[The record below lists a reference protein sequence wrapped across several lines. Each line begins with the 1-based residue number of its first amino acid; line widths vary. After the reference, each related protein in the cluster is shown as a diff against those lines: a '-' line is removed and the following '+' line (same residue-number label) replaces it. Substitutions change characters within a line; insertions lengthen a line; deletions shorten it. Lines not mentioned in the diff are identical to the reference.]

1 MEIIRSRRF
10 WLGLLISALCMWLAI
25 RNVPFSALF
34 TTLEEARYGMLFPA
48 VILLTA
54 NVVSVSLRW
63 KTLLGATVRLK
74 DSIWALGTGYL
85 LNNIFPFRLGDVAR
99 VFTMSHCSRIPLVQV
114 MSTVV
119 IERLVDVTMILLA
132 LLAVLPLMEVPP
144 AVTRTGQVF
153 GMAVLAASVI
163 LVLLKQVRKFGN
175 LNGFLSHRWSEYING
190 INIITQPG
198 IALSVLLLSLT
209 AWIFSMCMYWCIILC
224 FQPRATIVEATFMV
238 VALSFAV
245 ALPSTPGC
253 IGIFQLI
260 GQQAL
265 VIPFGDKYTA
275 GSALCIALTAHLTY
289 YLFSTLLGV
298 IGLWQLGSSFPDLN
312 RALSSAKTG
321 SALKQNTP
329 KI

>member
-10 WLGLLISALCMWLAI
+10 WLGLLISVLCMWLAI

-48 VILLTA
+48 VILLAA

-63 KTLLGATVRLK
+63 KTLLGATVRLR
-74 DSIWALGTGYL
+74 DAIWALGTGYL
-85 LNNIFPFRLGDVAR
+85 FNNIFPFRLGDVAR

-114 MSTVV
+114 MSTAV
-119 IERLVDVTMILLA
+119 IERLVDVTTVLLA
-132 LLAVLPLMEVPP
+132 LLAVLPFMEVPP

-153 GMAVLAASVI
+153 GMAVLTASVI
-163 LVLLKQVRKFGN
+163 LVLLKQVRKLDS
-175 LNGFLSHRWSEYING
+175 LNGFLSRRWSEYVNG
-190 INIITQPG
+190 INVITRPG
-198 IALSVLLLSLT
+198 IALSALSLSLT
-209 AWIFSMCMYWCIILC
+209 AWIFSICMYWCVILC
-224 FQPRATIVEATFMV
+224 FQPRATIVEAAFMV

-245 ALPSTPGC
+245 AVPSTPGC

-275 GSALCIALTAHLTY
+275 GSALCIALTVHLTY

-298 IGLWQLGSSFPDLN
+298 IGLWQLGSSFPGLS

-321 SALKQNTP
+321 LALKQNTP